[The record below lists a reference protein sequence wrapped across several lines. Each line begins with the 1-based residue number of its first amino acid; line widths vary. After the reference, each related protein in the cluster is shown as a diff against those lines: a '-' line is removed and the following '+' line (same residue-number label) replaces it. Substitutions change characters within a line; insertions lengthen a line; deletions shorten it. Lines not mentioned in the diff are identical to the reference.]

1 MTLPSTLTLAFE
13 RVRGT
18 AFGVASISFS
28 LFEDDESEDIGV
40 IGNKEDWDVRRLAM
54 S

>member
-1 MTLPSTLTLAFE
+1 VTLPSTLTLAFE

-18 AFGVASISFS
+18 ALGVASVSFA
-28 LFEDDESEDIGV
+28 LFEEDESEETGV
-40 IGNKEDWDVRRLAM
+40 IGNKEVVDVLRLAV

>member
-1 MTLPSTLTLAFE
+1 VTLPSTLTLAFE

-18 AFGVASISFS
+18 AFGVASVSFA
-28 LFEDDESEDIGV
+28 LFEDDDPEETGV
-40 IGNKEDWDVRRLAM
+40 MGRWEVVDVLRLAV